1 MKHEDD
7 LDVDKADLKR
17 KNSSPS
23 IMIGTSR
30 RVIMRFILSF
40 PNKDWTRLPLVP
52 HTILLISLN
61 YKMPLNTQCHLE
73 KHPKDKIQSSR
84 QLQQPL
90 SLVLEPTSKK
100 LSEATQPHPLVE
112 FHTIPR

>member
-1 MKHEDD
+1 
-7 LDVDKADLKR
+7 
-17 KNSSPS
+17 
-23 IMIGTSR
+23 
-30 RVIMRFILSF
+30 
-40 PNKDWTRLPLVP
+40 
-52 HTILLISLN
+52 
-61 YKMPLNTQCHLE
+61 MPLNTQCHLE